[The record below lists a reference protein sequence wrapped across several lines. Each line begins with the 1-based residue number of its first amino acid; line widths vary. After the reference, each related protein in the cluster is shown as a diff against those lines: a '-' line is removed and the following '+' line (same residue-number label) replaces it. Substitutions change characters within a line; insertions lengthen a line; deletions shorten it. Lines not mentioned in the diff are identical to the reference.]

1 MRRSRGLSGKALA
14 LTAALAGIVVFSV
27 VVILTLGGG
36 SPPIATQPTP
46 TPTSSPTAEPT
57 ASPAP
62 TEAPTPTPRG
72 EARRVFLARDGLPPV
87 AIEVF
92 ATASSATRE
101 ERIASRLTALVEV
114 DRLPRDVPAGAFNAI
129 APAAVRAVATVRV
142 DIDLATVDITLSA
155 GDWGVRGAARSTAL
169 LQQLVYTATE
179 EPGIRRVLFTQ
190 DGGKRAVIDQLVLDR
205 PLTREDVFGY
215 TTSRG
220 SERIDSD
227 EAPVSATLTTSISVD
242 DLIGTP
248 VVSTAVVPAL
258 ARFTVEVRP
267 TGTAPEGR
275 WIPAFTAAMRQAGE
289 AREAIDGKW
298 ILTLTV
304 PNARAAT
311 EGFSLSGPGV
321 AVRQVDRTPVRS
333 IYQIQRGLAG
343 SGVVYEIGLDD
354 ARPWRATV
362 LHDPVRIVV
371 DIGGHPQAVSDS
383 VAVYV
388 PLPGNEVGREIRF
401 TGLARAFEANVSWRL
416 RASTGAVVER
426 GNTTASI
433 GTSALWGAFGAT
445 ARVPTG
451 ISGNVTLEVFWASPR
466 DGSDVGVVVVPL
478 RIR

>member
-1 MRRSRGLSGKALA
+1 MRRSREPSGKALA

-36 SPPIATQPTP
+36 APPVSIQPTP
-46 TPTSSPTAEPT
+46 TPTTAPT
-57 ASPAP
+57 ASPTATPAP
-62 TEAPTPTPRG
+62 TDTPTPTPRG

-92 ATASSATRE
+92 GRAPFVTRE
-101 ERIASRLTALVEV
+101 GRIASRLMTLVEV
-114 DRLPRDVPAGAFNAI
+114 DRLPRDVPTGAFNAI
-129 APAAVRAVATVRV
+129 APAAIKAVAAVRA
-142 DIDLATVDITLSA
+142 DIDLATVDITLAA

-190 DGGKRAVIDQLVLDR
+190 DGGKRAVMDQLVLDR

-220 SERIDSD
+220 AERIDSD
-227 EAPVSATLTTSISVD
+227 ETPVAATLTTTISVD

-248 VVSTAVVPAL
+248 LVSTVVVPAL

-267 TGTAPEGR
+267 TGAAPEGR
-275 WIPAFTAAMRQAGE
+275 WIPAFTAEMRQAGE
-289 AREAIDGKW
+289 AREALDGKW

-304 PNARAAT
+304 PNARAGT
-311 EGFSLSGPGV
+311 EGFDVREPGV
-321 AVRQVDRTPVRS
+321 AVRRMDRTPVRS

-343 SGVVYEIGLDD
+343 TGVTYEIGLDD

-362 LHDPVRIVV
+362 LHDPVRIVI
-371 DIGGHPQAVSDS
+371 DIGGHPQAASDS

-388 PLPGNEVGREIRF
+388 PLPGTEVSREIRF
-401 TGLARAFEANVSWRL
+401 SGLARAFEANVSWRL

-433 GTSALWGAFGAT
+433 GTSALWGTFGAT
-445 ARVPTG
+445 ARVPAG
-451 ISGNVTLEVFWASPR
+451 VSGNVTLEVFWASPR
-466 DGSDVGVVVVPL
+466 DGSDVGVVAVPL